1 MFDTIIR
8 TTRVTT
14 TGLESLT
21 TQVVVFSIIKTE
33 RDRLR
38 LIQEVVMDRI
48 VQDQEVVQLHKEATS
63 VDNPITLTKDR
74 EV

>member
-1 MFDTIIR
+1 MFNTINR

-14 TGLESLT
+14 TGLGKLT
-21 TQVVVFSIIKTE
+21 TQVVVFSIIETE
-33 RDRLR
+33 RDRIR

-48 VQDQEVVQLHKEATS
+48 AQDQEVVQTHKEATS
-63 VDNPITLTKDR
+63 VANPTILTKDQ